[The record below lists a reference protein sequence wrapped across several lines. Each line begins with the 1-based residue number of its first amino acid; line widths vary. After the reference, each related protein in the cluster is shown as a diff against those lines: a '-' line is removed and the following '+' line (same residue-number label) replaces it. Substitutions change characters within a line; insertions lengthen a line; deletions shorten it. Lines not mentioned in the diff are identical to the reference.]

1 MSHKERGGTTN
12 KFGKLFAELVSRRR
26 IKRGKRL
33 VKQEERRLAH
43 QGTCKRHALSLAARE
58 FSWCTIRK
66 GESVHTPER
75 SGCRCTHRGGHTVRH
90 LKWKGDIPCRTAPT
104 EKSRILKG
112 DSNIFSSSQSGCSS
126 NQDFACVRL
135 KKAGGQAQEG
145 GLAAAIC
152 TKKCD
157 ALPRF
162 ERQRC
167 AVKNSPRAI
176 REGDAAK
183 FEGTSHELRGG
194 AARCTNR

>member
-1 MSHKERGGTTN
+1 MGHEQRGGTTN
-12 KFGKLFAELVSRRR
+12 EFGEFCVELVPRRR

-33 VKQEERRLAH
+33 VKQEECRLAH

-58 FSWCTIRK
+58 FGGRTICK
-66 GESVHTPER
+66 GESVHTAER

-90 LKWKGDIPCRTAPT
+90 LKWKGNIPCRTAPT

-112 DSNIFSSSQSGCSS
+112 DSDIRSSSQSGCAR
-126 NQDFACVRL
+126 NQDFACVRMQ
-135 KKAGGQAQEG
+135 KASGQAQEG
-145 GLAAAIC
+145 GLAAPIC
-152 TKKCD
+152 TKKCN

-176 REGDAAK
+176 RERNASK
-183 FEGTSHELRGG
+183 FEGASHEL
-194 AARCTNR
+194 